1 MNLAN
6 SLDPKRFMKGGA
18 KSAKIP
24 ENFAVSL
31 GIRRRF
37 LRPSLT
43 VLAALSQ
50 IGTIINPPKRLQSTT
65 LAKERKYNP
74 GSIVQG
80 LATNSDLNSY
90 AKRKYDEFSST
101 RMANGRGKGWK
112 KRKEGDW

>member
-18 KSAKIP
+18 KSTKIP
-24 ENFAVSL
+24 ENFAVSCDAHPVASVTFDNIL
-31 GIRRRF
+31 C
-37 LRPSLT
+37 SLP
-43 VLAALSQ
+43 Q

-80 LATNSDLNSY
+80 LVANSDLNSY

>member
-1 MNLAN
+1 VSVTPDVFL
-6 SLDPKRFMKGGA
+6 SL
-18 KSAKIP
+18 
-24 ENFAVSL
+24 
-31 GIRRRF
+31 
-37 LRPSLT
+37 
-43 VLAALSQ
+43 Q
-50 IGTIINPPKRLQSTT
+50 IGTIINPPKRLQNTT

-80 LATNSDLNSY
+80 LVANSDLNSY